1 MSWKRSLSRGSIA
14 FALAVFVAAQAG
26 ASSFTRVGLD
36 YLVAANETVVVG
48 EVLEKHSYSNESG
61 FILTAAKVGVVEV
74 LKGNPH
80 LREVTVTLPGGSIG
94 EESTVVVGGAELAQG
109 SSYVLFLRR
118 GNLPGARGV
127 LMVRD
132 HSQGV
137 FELEKSKDGPRVI
150 SQAKALVLLPDGL
163 GAVQTPGGAAGLS
176 FEDMKQAIREL
187 AARGDSKEVK

>member
-1 MSWKRSLSRGSIA
+1 M

-26 ASSFTRVGLD
+26 ASSFVRVGLD
-36 YLVAANETVVVG
+36 YLVAANDTVVVG

-61 FILTAAKVGVVEV
+61 FILTDAKVAVAEV

-137 FELEKSKDGPRVI
+137 FEIEKGKDGPRVI
-150 SQAKALVLLPDGL
+150 SQSKAPVLIPDAF
-163 GAVQTPGGAAGLS
+163 GAAEAPGGAKGLG
-176 FEDMKQAIREL
+176 FEEMKQMVREL
-187 AARGDSKEVK
+187 AARGAGKEVK